1 MDPVRKAA
9 RTPSAAPVGEAAIPT
24 GGGTTGTG
32 GGATRTSCG
41 STCTGTESPH
51 TGSASAPTVPDRR
64 ALRRERLLA
73 TATELFT
80 ARGYPATS
88 IERICASAHVSIR
101 AFYEEFESREA
112 LLIALHNE
120 VARAGMEATLTVLSD
135 PATESATTR
144 ERITALAH
152 AFLDAVTT
160 DPSATRIAFV
170 EIVGAG
176 RPVEEHRLLWRS
188 LWSDFLTGEAERA
201 VERGEA
207 APRDYTLAMV
217 ALIGAVNELIAHWAR
232 NSTTLSRERLADELT
247 RHALATLGITV
258 DSMPTDSIT
267 ADKTSTDKT
276 STANTSADSAPVDG
290 VSTGGIPAA
299 DALTDEDEGE

>member
-9 RTPSAAPVGEAAIPT
+9 HTPSTAPDGGPAIPT
-24 GGGTTGTG
+24 GGGTSGTG
-32 GGATRTSCG
+32 CGATR
-41 STCTGTESPH
+41 TGTESPR
-51 TGSASAPTVPDRR
+51 TGGASAPTVPDRR

-144 ERITALAH
+144 ERITSLAH

-160 DPSATRIAFV
+160 DASATRIAFV

-188 LWSDFLTGEAERA
+188 LWTDFLTGEAERA

-232 NSTTLSRERLADELT
+232 NSTTLTRDRLADELT
-247 RHALATLGITV
+247 RHALATLGIAV
-258 DSMPTDSIT
+258 DSVP
-267 ADKTSTDKT
+267 ADHTFV
-276 STANTSADSAPVDG
+276 DSAPVDG
-290 VSTGGIPAA
+290 VSTGGIAA
-299 DALTDEDEGE
+299 SDALTD